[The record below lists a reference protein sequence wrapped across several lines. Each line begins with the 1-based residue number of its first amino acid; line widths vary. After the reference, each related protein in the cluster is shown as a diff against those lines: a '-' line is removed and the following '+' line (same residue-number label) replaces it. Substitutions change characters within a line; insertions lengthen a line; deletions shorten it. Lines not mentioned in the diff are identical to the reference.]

1 MSRTICVTDSPIDT
15 GSFPM
20 AWPPA
25 GRRIL
30 LSRQLDDGSG
40 PFLRMGP
47 GPIELHAARLERVT
61 QVICHEALP
70 CFTYRTLRP
79 FNSFPSRIH
88 ILFLLLKP
96 LYSVAFFSV

>member
-40 PFLRMGP
+40 PCLRLGP
-47 GPIELHAARLERVT
+47 GPMELHAARLERVT
-61 QVICHEALP
+61 QVIRHESLP
-70 CFTYRTLRP
+70 GFSYRTLRP
-79 FNSFPSRIH
+79 FNLFSFFIH
-88 ILFLLLKP
+88 FLFLLIKP